1 MGVQLN
7 IKDERTV
14 ALARD
19 LAKQFGKSV
28 TEVVREALEEKN
40 RRREKEIARKLKRVG
55 KILEGIREHWN
66 PETHHMTS
74 KELMDSIYDE
84 DGLPI

>member
-14 ALARD
+14 GLARD
-19 LAKQFGKSV
+19 LAKQLGKSV

-40 RRREKEIARKLKRVG
+40 RRREKEIARKVKRVE
-55 KILEGIREHWN
+55 KILDGIWELWD
-66 PETHHMTS
+66 PETRDMTS